1 MNEQTKTT
9 TEVCAEKVIFRTAFE
24 EGQLVICIWTNTTSP
39 RVGVWKET
47 AKGRVPVVI
56 FLDELLDYVMEA
68 LRTKGL
74 KLDLPS

>member
-1 MNEQTKTT
+1 MNTT
-9 TEVCAEKVIFRTAFE
+9 TKETCAEKVLFRTPFE
-24 EGQLVICIWTNTTSP
+24 EGQLVVSVWTNTTSP